1 MCVLVMAES
10 GALVVVVVVVVA
22 VGVGRGGVVCRGTG
36 FLERS

>member
-1 MCVLVMAES
+1 MAES